1 MSLIRGKVKSSSL
14 SKPAQEILLASWRPG
29 TLKQY
34 DSYLHRWAKFCHDN
48 EINVYQ
54 PRVEQVVEFLT
65 QLFQTGLGYSAIN
78 TARSAL
84 SSIVTLGHVPL
95 GEHPMIKRFLKGIFE
110 LRPSLP
116 KYSSVWD
123 VSILLLYLKKL
134 APLEKLSLKE
144 ISLKMTSLLCILTGQ
159 RCQTIHKIDISH
171 TQQLPN
177 LIRITIQDALK
188 TTKPGRHIKPLELLA
203 YNNDPDLCI
212 VRLFNEYLLRTS
224 NLREGHTQLLISF
237 QKPYKPVSKDTI
249 SRWVKATL
257 KASGI
262 DTEKFTAHSCRSAS
276 ASATKNAGLSLVEI
290 MKTAGWSNCATFA
303 KFYDKNIIKE
313 NYGHKVLE
321 KFT

>member
-14 SKPAQEILLASWRPG
+14 SKPAQDILLASWRPG
-29 TLKQY
+29 TRKQY
-34 DSYLHRWAKFCHDN
+34 DSYLHRWAKFCYDH

-54 PRVEQVVEFLT
+54 PSVEQVVEFLT

-84 SSIVTLGHVPL
+84 SSIVTLAHVPL
-95 GEHPMIKRFLKGIFE
+95 GEHPMIKRFLKGVFE

-116 KYSSVWD
+116 KYSSIWD
-123 VSILLLYLKKL
+123 VNTLLLYLKKL

-171 TQQLPN
+171 IQHLPN
-177 LIRITIQDALK
+177 MIRITIKDTLK
-188 TTKPGRHIKPLELLA
+188 TTKPGRDIKPLELLA
-203 YNNDPDLCI
+203 YTNDPDLCI
-212 VRLFNEYLLRTS
+212 VRLFKEYLLRTS
-224 NLREGHTQLLISF
+224 TLREGHTQLLISF

-262 DTEKFTAHSCRSAS
+262 DTEQFTAHSCRSAS

-290 MKTAGWSNCATFA
+290 MKTAGWSNCTTFG
-303 KFYDKNIIKE
+303 KFYDKNIIKD

>member
-1 MSLIRGKVKSSSL
+1 MHTSSLANTSMVLQGNDNDDRTSCNPTTKPVTTSSCNGQQNCSPVTRETSSDCMSLIRGKVKSSSL

-65 QLFQTGLGYSAIN
+65 HLFQTGLGYSAIN

-110 LRPSLP
+110 LRLSLP
-116 KYSSVWD
+116 KYSSIWD

-159 RCQTIHKIDISH
+159 RCHTIHKIDISH

-177 LIRITIQDALK
+177 LIRITIQDTLK
-188 TTKPGRHIKPLELLA
+188 TTNQVAISNLQSSWHITMIQICASFVFSTSIYLELPN
-203 YNNDPDLCI
+203 YGWC
-212 VRLFNEYLLRTS
+212 
-224 NLREGHTQLLISF
+224 NLH
-237 QKPYKPVSKDTI
+237 
-249 SRWVKATL
+249 
-257 KASGI
+257 
-262 DTEKFTAHSCRSAS
+262 
-276 ASATKNAGLSLVEI
+276 NAGCI
-290 MKTAGWSNCATFA
+290 MQVAGHV
-303 KFYDKNIIKE
+303 
-313 NYGHKVLE
+313 YGPGLHGC
-321 KFT
+321 TMGPPS